1 MYDAEKRECWNVLL
15 MLKKLWYWLY
25 EIHFVLKINVNIL
38 IAQLNQAA
46 INLLDAL
53 MI

>member
-1 MYDAEKRECWNVLL
+1 MYDAEKRECQNVLL
-15 MLKKLWYWLY
+15 ILKKLWYWLY
-25 EIHFVLKINVNIL
+25 EIHFILKINMNIL

-46 INLLDAL
+46 TDLSDVL